1 MAMEPHALSS
11 APLSPMSLS
20 NTNSLQEVLH
30 DKNDRQMSGF
40 VNAGA
45 KFYHKLTQLSNK
57 RRRQVDA
64 PPAPRKKKQL
74 LPAPQVKAS
83 ALNEEMASAL
93 NAANTRL
100 HSLEGQVNGLQFE
113 NMAQEEQPLLMLSAN
128 MAHFMLLTRTTLVM
142 RWSLYG

>member
-45 KFYHKLTQLSNK
+45 KFYHKITQLSNK

-74 LPAPQVKAS
+74 RPAPQVEAS
-83 ALNEEMASAL
+83 ALNEELASTL
-93 NAANTRL
+93 NATNNKL
-100 HSLEGQVNGLQFE
+100 HLLEGRVNELQFQ
-113 NMAQEEQPLLMLSAN
+113 NMAQNVQLFQQSSQETYLNYRMYTCYIYL
-128 MAHFMLLTRTTLVM
+128 FK
-142 RWSLYG
+142 